1 MEYIWTEQRQAN
13 PAQRIVTVGITS
25 TPLVDWSEDRTALI
39 ISLMDEDTVWLSLT
53 NPAVISRGIEIAR
66 AAGSPNPP
74 LHLTLPLHG
83 RLVRGPIFAI
93 AGAAPSTVVI
103 WESIHPCGCMHK
115 GG

>member
-1 MEYIWTEQRQAN
+1 MESTWEEQRKAN

-25 TPLVDWSEDRTALI
+25 TQLVDYCEDRTSLI
-39 ISLMDEDTVWLSLT
+39 ISLNTEDSVWLSLG
-53 NPAVISRGIEIAR
+53 NPAVAGRGIEIAR
-66 AAGSPNPP
+66 TAGSPNAP
-74 LHLTLPLHG
+74 LQLTLPLHG

-93 AGAAPSTVVI
+93 AGAAPAAVCV